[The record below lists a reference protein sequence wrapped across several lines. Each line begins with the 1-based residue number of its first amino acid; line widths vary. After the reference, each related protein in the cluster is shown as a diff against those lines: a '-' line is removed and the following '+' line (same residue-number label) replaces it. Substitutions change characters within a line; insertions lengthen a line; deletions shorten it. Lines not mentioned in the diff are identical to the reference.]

1 MAAIVDERGGLPG
14 DEDWDLVSCAETD
27 FLVLEGPEEAEPDLG
42 SAVVVV
48 TAEDPTDTLEFTGEI
63 AETLGIGGE
72 GEGLGDESPLSSS
85 RKLRA

>member
-48 TAEDPTDTLEFTGEI
+48 TAEDPTDTLEFTGES
-63 AETLGIGGE
+63 AETLINCS
-72 GEGLGDESPLSSS
+72 LGDESPLSSS